1 MSQNFQRNI
10 TKSLKRK
17 SKRIKATGSRETVI
31 PNELSNDNIE
41 PKISEIN
48 FQCFHGDDFD
58 KTWNSYKTDENYN
71 YTDMDKDVKSLEE
84 STRDLIK
91 QYVEIC
97 KEIENVSHLIN
108 LKKNDLLKVKSTLNS
123 LTNYK

>member
-1 MSQNFQRNI
+1 MSQNFQGNV

-48 FQCFHGDDFD
+48 FQCLFGDDFD

-71 YTDMDKDVKSLEE
+71 YTDMNKDLKSLEE

-97 KEIENVSHLIN
+97 KELENMSHVIN
-108 LKKNDLLKVKSTLNS
+108 LKKNDLLKVIL
-123 LTNYK
+123 